1 MQLKHNLHLAYCT
14 NVHRG
19 ETWAETLASL
29 EQYTLAVKQR
39 VSPTQSYAIGLRLS
53 AQAAYELSKPE
64 QITAFR
70 RWLDKNGC
78 YVFTINGFPFGRF
91 HGERVKEQVYLPD
104 WTSTERV
111 DFTNLL
117 FDILAQLVPAHIEGS
132 VSTVPGSF
140 KEFVKSAEQ
149 LRVIR
154 ANVFRSVEHAARV
167 SAQTGRRMHLA
178 LEPEPMCLFETTHET
193 AMFFERVR
201 AEHNHDHRINEHL
214 GVNYDTCH
222 IAVEFEEPAD
232 AIAELQKHNIRISKL
247 HLSSALKIKDSPEG
261 REALSAFAESTYLH
275 QVVARGHN
283 GKLTRYRDLP
293 DALNTQAVDEWRVHF
308 HVPLHWQPT
317 SLLDNTTDHLI
328 GILDILRG
336 NPALCSHL
344 EMETYTWE
352 VMPPE
357 VKSRDVV
364 DQLASEY
371 DWTLA
376 RLRERSLA

>member
-1 MQLKHNLHLAYCT
+1 MQLKRNLHLAYCT

-19 ETWAETLASL
+19 ETWAETFAAL
-29 EQYTLAVKQR
+29 EKYTLAVKRR
-39 VSPTQSYAIGLRLS
+39 VSPTKPYAIGLRLS
-53 AQAAYELSKPE
+53 AQAAFDLTRPNILTEFKH
-64 QITAFR
+64 
-70 RWLDKNGC
+70 WLEKNGC
-78 YVFTINGFPFGRF
+78 YVFTINGFPFGKF

-104 WTSTERV
+104 WTSVGRV

-117 FDILAQLVPAHIEGS
+117 FEILAQLVPPNIEGS

-140 KEFVKSAEQ
+140 KEFIKNSEQ

-154 ANVFRSVEHAARV
+154 KNIFHSIEHAARV

-178 LEPEPMCLFETTHET
+178 LEPEPLCLFETTHET
-193 AMFFERVR
+193 AIFFERLR
-201 AEHNHDHRINEHL
+201 AEHNHDHRIDEHL

-222 IAVEFEEPAD
+222 IAVEFEEPAA

-247 HLSSALKIKDSPEG
+247 HLSSALKVKDSPEA
-261 REALSAFAESTYLH
+261 REALSAFSESTYLH
-275 QVVARGHN
+275 QVVARGHD

-293 DALNTQAVDEWRVHF
+293 DALGSGAADEWRVHF

-317 SLLDNTTDHLI
+317 GLLNNTTDHLI
-328 GILDILRG
+328 GILDILRT
-336 NPALCSHL
+336 NPSLCSHL

-371 DWTLA
+371 EWTLA
-376 RLRERSLA
+376 RLSERGLA

>member
-275 QVVARGHN
+275 QVVARGHD